1 MSGTKRPQASFVLAK
16 YLAEDVKTLWGKV
29 TIYLGFGNYTHPLYA
44 VTLSYFS
51 DSLGV
56 TKDTGSTSFN
66 FQDE

>member
-1 MSGTKRPQASFVLAK
+1 MLGIKRPQALLVLAK

-29 TIYLGFGNYTHPLYA
+29 IIYLRFRNYTYLLYA

-56 TKDTGSTSFN
+56 AKDTGSTSFN
-66 FQDE
+66 F